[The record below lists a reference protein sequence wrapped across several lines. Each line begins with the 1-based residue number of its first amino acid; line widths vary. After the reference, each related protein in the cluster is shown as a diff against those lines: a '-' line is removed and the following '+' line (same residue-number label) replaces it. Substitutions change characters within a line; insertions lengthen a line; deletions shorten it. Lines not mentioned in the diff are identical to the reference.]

1 MPSKRGNVWHVK
13 RKLGPIGKVRR
24 TLQTR
29 RKQTAVKREEMLLR
43 FVREGRW
50 ELLRAFD
57 EGEVDILELEEARDR
72 NQLGQLQKRLQEK
85 RSRVPFDD
93 ALEVVERIKKSDDNI
108 QADTW
113 NDYEAKL
120 KFFRDFVRRER
131 ENGEGRNAEEK
142 RNDRD
147 EAESSER
154 PEGNVSSKIHG
165 AESEP
170 VTVREM
176 LDPETVRRFKQHRKN
191 KGMSDATINNDMN
204 AIAALAKAALEK
216 GWIDR
221 KPPLKRYATKDRV
234 RFLEPAQ
241 VRDYLNE
248 LRPDFRLYMRLLL
261 STGMRLGEVEQLRV
275 HQVRAA
281 RDEPHLQVETSKTA
295 EGTRPVTLPEHLA
308 KDLQAHIDERGLK
321 PNEEVFSLARRTV
334 QKEHDRACEEVGLPD
349 YTVHDHR
356 HTAAVHLARSGTPLH
371 LIKEHLGH
379 RHIKSTMKYAKY
391 HPDYGEMSP
400 HVEGVA
406 RHLGITEPAKRGE
419 SEPQK

>member
-1 MPSKRGNVWHVK
+1 MPSKRGSVWHVK

-24 TLQTR
+24 TLKTR

-72 NQLGQLQKRLQEK
+72 NQLGQLKKRLQEK
-85 RSRVPFDD
+85 RSRVSFDD
-93 ALEVVERIKKSDDNI
+93 ALEVTERIKKSDDNI
-108 QADTW
+108 RADTW
-113 NDYEAKL
+113 DDYEAKL

-131 ENGEGRNAEEK
+131 ENDEGRNPGSK
-142 RNDRD
+142 SDD
-147 EAESSER
+147 QDGTKSSER
-154 PEGNVSSKIHG
+154 PEANASPKMHG
-165 AESEP
+165 AESDP

-176 LDPETVRRFKQHRKN
+176 LDPEMVRRFKQHRQN
-191 KGMSDATINNDMN
+191 EGMSNATINNDMN

-216 GWIDR
+216 GWVDS

-234 RFLEPAQ
+234 RFLEPEQ

-261 STGMRLGEVEQLRV
+261 STGMRLGEAEQLRV
-275 HQVRAA
+275 HQVRAT
-281 RDEPHLQVETSKTA
+281 RDEPQLQVETSKTA
-295 EGTRPVTLPEHLA
+295 EGTRPVTLPRDLA
-308 KDLQAHIDERGLK
+308 KELQAHIDDRGLE
-321 PNEEVFSLARRTV
+321 PSEEVFSLARRTV
-334 QKEHDRACEEVGLPD
+334 QKEHDRACDIVGLPD

-400 HVEGVA
+400 HIEGVA
-406 RHLGITEPAKRGE
+406 RHLGIDEP
-419 SEPQK
+419 SERRASGPED